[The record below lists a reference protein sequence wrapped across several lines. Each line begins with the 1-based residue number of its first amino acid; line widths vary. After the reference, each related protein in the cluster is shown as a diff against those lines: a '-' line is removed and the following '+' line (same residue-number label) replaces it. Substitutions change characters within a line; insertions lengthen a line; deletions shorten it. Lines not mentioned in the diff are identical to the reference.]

1 MDILQAGSPTTSTF
15 SCGTISAEDVIEE
28 TVAASNSGLTYDAA
42 SDQYNYVWKTGTGYA
57 NSCRKLT
64 LTLKDGTRREAL
76 FHFVK

>member
-1 MDILQAGSPTTSTF
+1 MSPGSPP
-15 SCGTISAEDVIEE
+15 GGSAAG
-28 TVAASNSGLTYDAA
+28 VAATHSGLTYDAA
-42 SDQYNYVWKTGTGYA
+42 SDQYNYFWKTGTGYA